1 MNVVPTTILP
11 PRISR
16 PVVIRRAIEELTA
29 KVAQSRMTAVS
40 APAGSGKT
48 TAMLYWAEQLRAQ
61 GRPVLWLAARAG
73 IGGKA
78 SFLVALKAA
87 GLAEGLDWS
96 GLEAGAPD
104 EAWLRTIA
112 TAQPVRPVIV
122 IDDAQLLDADIL
134 EFVAQLSASA
144 RDALTIIAAARGAIG
159 LPLARMRAL
168 GFLVEVANSDLSFSL
183 AEATELVTRSVGAP
197 VDTQALHEIVRDTQG
212 WVSGI
217 VIACDLYRREV
228 PGASNLRLTGLRP
241 EFAEYFHEEVL
252 AQQSDDVRRFLVD
265 TSILDELTPSACA
278 AVTGDDNAR
287 TMLDKVFR
295 QGLFLHAIDEE
306 HSRYCYHRLFR
317 EMVLG
322 RLMDRAPARAAVMH
336 RRASLHFAEQG
347 QLLVA
352 VEHARLSADRAFL
365 AEQLDRLADPLIY
378 SGYLYRIDEL
388 SADLSWEQIER
399 HPRLLLAL
407 AWRRTRQLAFASVD
421 RLIDAARSACDD
433 QLAAGMISSREAEQ
447 LGLLIRH
454 RRVMLHAARDN
465 MIGVEAEAE
474 TLLVELSDGH
484 AYLSC
489 TLLAQLM
496 SARRE
501 LYHFGDMLKLEAET
515 RVALARPG
523 SDFASIALKASVA
536 PTLMAQ
542 GKTQFARRFL
552 DEAFALARQLHGE
565 GSGLAALPAMPLAE
579 LLYDA
584 NDLDGAAA
592 LVEGYLPVMREW
604 AFADQ
609 MASGYLVHARVLAA
623 RGNLPGALSTLNDA
637 HLVAIE
643 CGLERLRAIVV
654 AEEVRLLVKAGHVE
668 EAERHFL
675 AGDPQLDGEPIPT
688 LRPSRRNESIA
699 IAWLRIETQRHRL
712 GRARKVAHRW
722 LEFVKRSGAIRSAVT
737 FELLL
742 AEIAVL
748 QGNRSEARRAV
759 RAAVEMAEP
768 AGWVRVFID
777 EGEVI
782 SSLLVEAYSNGPDLE
797 TPADRFAVNL
807 VSLLRAGPQIRS
819 DEDDEDDED
828 GDFGLTGRLASREV
842 DILTMV
848 GGGLRNREIGDRLG
862 LTEGTVKWYMQQIYD
877 KLGVRRRPQA
887 VLRARQLGIL
897 P

>member
-1 MNVVPTTILP
+1 MVERLQ
-11 PRISR
+11 
-16 PVVIRRAIEELTA
+16 IRDLTER
-29 KVAQSRMTAVS
+29 VAQSRVTAIS

-48 TAMLYWAEQLRAQ
+48 TAMLYWSERLREQ

-73 IGGKA
+73 IGGKS
-78 SFLVALKAA
+78 SFMVALKAA
-87 GLAEGLDWS
+87 GLAAGLDW
-96 GLEAGAPD
+96 GRIEANAPD
-104 EAWLRTIA
+104 EAWLQVIGIDR
-112 TAQPVRPVIV
+112 QVRPVIIV
-122 IDDAQLLDADIL
+122 DDAQLLDASIL

-144 RDALTIIAAARGAIG
+144 RDALTIVVAARGPVG

-168 GFLVEVANSDLSFSL
+168 GFLVEVGNADLAFSL

-197 VDTQALHEIVRDTQG
+197 VDTQALHEIVQDTQG

-217 VIACDLYRREV
+217 VIACDLYRREL
-228 PGASNLRLTGLRP
+228 PASNNRRLTGLRP

-252 AQQSDDVRRFLVD
+252 AQQPDDVRRFLVD

-278 AVTGDDNAR
+278 AVTGDENAR
-287 TMLDKVFR
+287 TMLDRAFR
-295 QGLFLHAIDEE
+295 QGLFLNAIDQE

-317 EMVLG
+317 DMVLG
-322 RLMDRAPARAAVMH
+322 RLMDRAPSRAAAMH
-336 RRASLHFAEQG
+336 RRASQYFAERG
-347 QLLVA
+347 DLLVA
-352 VEHARLSADRAFL
+352 IEHARLSGEREFL
-365 AEQLDRLADPLIY
+365 AEQLDRMADQLTY
-378 SGYLYRIDEL
+378 SGYLYRIDDL
-388 SADLSWEQIER
+388 SSDLSWEQIEN
-399 HPRLLLAL
+399 HPKLLLAL
-407 AWRRTRQLAFASVD
+407 AWRRIRQLAFGSVE
-421 RLIDAARSACDD
+421 RLIGAARSALEG
-433 QLAAGMISSREAEQ
+433 QIAAGTISGRDADRIE
-447 LGLLIRH
+447 LIIRH
-454 RRVMLHAARDN
+454 RMVMLHAARDN
-465 MIGVEAEAE
+465 MVSVETEAEA
-474 TLLVELSDGH
+474 LLAEMSDGH

-489 TLLAQLM
+489 TVLAQLM

-501 LYHFGDMLKLEAET
+501 LYHFSDMLKLEAET

-542 GKTQFARRFL
+542 GKTLFARRFL
-552 DEAFALARQLHGE
+552 EEAFALARQLHGDS
-565 GSGLAALPAMPLAE
+565 SGLAALPAMPLAE

-584 NDLDGAAA
+584 NDLDSAAA
-592 LVEGYLPVMREW
+592 LVESYLPVMREW

-609 MASGYLVHARVLAA
+609 MASGYLVTARVRAA
-623 RGNLPGALSTLNDA
+623 RGDLPGALSTLNDA

-643 CGLERLRAIVV
+643 CGLERLRAVVV

-668 EAERHFL
+668 DAERHFL
-675 AGDPQLDGEPIPT
+675 AGEPDLDGEPVPT

-699 IAWLRIETQRHRL
+699 IAWLRIEMQRHRL

-759 RAAVEMAEP
+759 RAAVELAEP

-782 SSLLVEAYSNGPDLE
+782 SSLLVAAYANGPDLD
-797 TPADRFAVNL
+797 TPADRFAMSL
-807 VSLLRAGPQIRS
+807 VSLLRGGPKVQT
-819 DEDDEDDED
+819 DDEDDANEEGES
-828 GDFGLTGRLASREV
+828 GDFGLTGRLANREL

>member
-11 PRISR
+11 PRVMRTVVSR
-16 PVVIRRAIEELTA
+16 KTIEDLTE
-29 KVAQSRMTAVS
+29 KVARSRLTAVS

-48 TAMLYWAEQLRAQ
+48 TAILYWADRLREQ

-73 IGGKA
+73 ISGKA
-78 SFLVALKAA
+78 SFLQALQAAGNAA
-87 GLAEGLDWS
+87 GLDWQD
-96 GLEAGAPD
+96 LTADAPD
-104 EAWLRTIA
+104 ESWLRAIA
-112 TAQPVRPVIV
+112 THQAVAPVIV
-122 IDDAQLLDADIL
+122 IDDAQLLEAPIL

-144 RDALTIIAAARGAIG
+144 RDALTIIVAARGAIG

-168 GFLVEVANSDLSFSL
+168 GFLVEVGNAELCFTL
-183 AEATELVTRSVGAP
+183 AEATELITRSVAGP
-197 VDTQALHEIVRDTQG
+197 VDTQALHDIVRDTQG

-217 VIACDLYRREV
+217 VIACELYRHES
-228 PGASNLRLTGLRP
+228 PGSTNLRITGLRP
-241 EFAEYFHEEVL
+241 EFAEYFHEEVVG
-252 AQQSDDVRRFLVD
+252 QQPEDIRRFLVD
-265 TSILDELTPSACA
+265 TSILDELTPAACA
-278 AVTGDDNAR
+278 AVTGDENAR
-287 TMLDKVFR
+287 TMLDRVFR

-306 HSRYCYHRLFR
+306 HSRYSYHRMFR

-322 RLMDRAPARAAVMH
+322 RLMDRAPSRAAVMH
-336 RRASLHFAEQG
+336 KRASRHFAGQG
-347 QLLVA
+347 QLQVA
-352 VEHARLSADRAFL
+352 IEHARLSGDMEFL
-365 AEQLDRLADPLIY
+365 ADQLDRLADPLTY
-378 SGYLYRIDEL
+378 SGFLYRVDEL
-388 SADLSWEQIER
+388 GAEMPWTLLER
-399 HPRLLLAL
+399 RPHLLLAL
-407 AWRRTRQLAFASVD
+407 AWRRIRQLSFVSADRFIAAAQKTCDEQRASGD
-421 RLIDAARSACDD
+421 ISGHDAD
-433 QLAAGMISSREAEQ
+433 QLQ
-447 LGLLIRH
+447 LIIRH
-454 RRVMLHAARDN
+454 RLVMLHAARDD
-465 MIGVEAEAE
+465 MVSVEAQAE

-484 AYLSC
+484 AYLNC

-501 LYHFGDMLKLEAET
+501 LYHFSDMLKLEAET

-523 SDFASIALKASVA
+523 SGFASIALKASVA

-552 DEAFALARQLHGE
+552 EEALGLARQIHGE
-565 GSGLAALPAMPLAE
+565 GSGLAALPALPLAE

-584 NDLDGAAA
+584 NDLSGAAA
-592 LVEGYLPVMREW
+592 LVESYLPVVREW

-609 MASGYLVHARVLAA
+609 MASGYLVNARLRAA
-623 RGNLPGALSTLNDA
+623 HGDLPGALSTLNDA

-654 AEEVRLLVKAGHVE
+654 AEEVRLLVKAGQIE

-688 LRPSRRNESIA
+688 LRPTRRNESIA
-699 IAWLRIETQRHRL
+699 IAWLRIEMQRHRL
-712 GRARKVAHRW
+712 GRARKVAYRW
-722 LEFVKRSGAIRSAVT
+722 LEFVKRSGATRSAVT

-782 SSLLVEAYSNGPDLE
+782 SSLLVEAYSNGPELE
-797 TPADRFAVNL
+797 TPADRFAVGL
-807 VSLLRAGPQIRS
+807 VSLMRAGPKIRT
-819 DEDDEDDED
+819 DEEVEEDDD
-828 GDFGLTGRLASREV
+828 DFGLTGRLANREV

>member
-1 MNVVPTTILP
+1 MSVVPTTILP
-11 PRISR
+11 PRVTRTLVHR
-16 PVVIRRAIEELTA
+16 PALEALTD
-29 KVAQSRMTAVS
+29 KIAQSRLTAVS

-48 TAMLYWAEQLRAQ
+48 TAMLFWADLLKEQ

-73 IGGKA
+73 IESKR
-78 SFLVALKAA
+78 SFLMALQAAGVAA
-87 GLAEGLDWS
+87 GLGWDGLNEDAADMDW
-96 GLEAGAPD
+96 LHM
-104 EAWLRTIA
+104 IA
-112 TAQPVRPVIV
+112 SNETARPVIV
-122 IDDAQLLDADIL
+122 VDDAQLLGEPVLDFL
-134 EFVAQLSASA
+134 GQLSASA
-144 RDALTIIAAARGAIG
+144 RDALTIIVASRGTIG

-168 GFLVEVANSDLSFSL
+168 GFLVEVGNGELAFTL
-183 AEATELVTRSVGAP
+183 AEATELVSRSVGGPIDAQTLQ
-197 VDTQALHEIVRDTQG
+197 DIVRDTQG

-217 VIACDLYRREV
+217 VMACDLYRRE
-228 PGASNLRLTGLRP
+228 GMGKSNMRLTGLRP
-241 EFAEYFHEEVL
+241 EFAEYFHEEVVG
-252 AQQSDDVRRFLVD
+252 QQTDEVRRFLVD

-278 AVTGDDNAR
+278 AVTGDENAR
-287 TMLDKVFR
+287 KMLDHVFR
-295 QGLFLHAIDEE
+295 QGLFLHAIDQE
-306 HSRYCYHRLFR
+306 HSRYSYHRLFR

-336 RRASLHFAEQG
+336 RRASEHFAAEG
-347 QLLVA
+347 QLPRA
-352 VEHARLSADRAFL
+352 IEHARLSGSQDFL
-365 AEQLDRLADPLIY
+365 AEQLDRLADPLTY

-388 SADLSWEQIER
+388 GAELPWSVLSG
-399 HPRLLLAL
+399 HPNLLLAL
-407 AWRRTRQLAFASVD
+407 AWRRIRQLSFASAE
-421 RLIDAARSACDD
+421 RLIAAASAACGTQVACGVLSDHE
-433 QLAAGMISSREAEQ
+433 AAEFA
-447 LGLLIRH
+447 LTIRH
-454 RRVMLHAARDN
+454 RQVMLHAARDD
-465 MIGVEAEAE
+465 MVSVEAEAE
-474 TLLVELSDGH
+474 ALLSELGDGH

-515 RVALARPG
+515 RVALSRPG

-542 GKTQFARRFL
+542 GKTQMARRFL
-552 DEAFALARQLHGE
+552 DEAFALARQLHGD
-565 GSGLAALPAMPLAE
+565 GSGVAALPALPLAE
-579 LLYDA
+579 MLYDA
-584 NDLDGAAA
+584 NDIDAAA
-592 LVEGYLPVMREW
+592 ELTESYLPVVRQW

-609 MASGYLVHARVLAA
+609 MASGFLVTARLRAA
-623 RGNLPGALSTLNDA
+623 RGDLAGALSILNDA

-643 CGLERLRAIVV
+643 CGLLRLRSIVV

-675 AGDPQLDGEPIPT
+675 AGDPQIDGEPVPT
-688 LRPSRRNESIA
+688 LRPTRRNESIA
-699 IAWLRIETQRHRL
+699 IAWLRIEMQHHRL

-768 AGWVRVFID
+768 AGWVRIFID

-782 SSLLVEAYSNGPDLE
+782 STLLTEAYAHGPDLE
-797 TPADRFAVNL
+797 TPADRFAVKL
-807 VSLLRAGPQIRS
+807 VSLMRGGPRIES
-819 DEDDEDDED
+819 DETEDDE
-828 GDFGLTGRLASREV
+828 FGLTGRLANREV

-887 VLRARQLGIL
+887 VQRARQLGIL